1 MPKMDYFALINQ
13 AKAEK
18 AALVDQADQMVK
30 DKKFGTDLEAIQNKI
45 KDKAQEIDQLT
56 NQAAISAA
64 GAEPVQEPDDGGKDP
79 KNEKKP
85 FRVFNSLGEQLQAIR
100 NAALNKGNVDE
111 RLVRVNNAIRGNN
124 TETDADGGYAIQE
137 DFAGNILETAAQ
149 TGEILS
155 RVDSYTCSAN
165 SNSVRWMTA
174 KENDISDSVF
184 GGVKMFWSEEGGS
197 AEATKPQFTE
207 ARLELEKMMGFAYAT
222 DELLQDAAFM
232 TSLFGRAFSVAA
244 KRLLEGAIINGDGEK
259 KPLGMLNSTA
269 LITVDKA
276 SDQGSGTITADNIFG
291 MWQRTYHEYRN
302 RLVWLAHPDTELQ
315 LQKLTFNGET
325 IWMPEGGLRDTPF
338 QKILGRPVI
347 YSDHMS
353 ALGSKGDIMLC
364 DPMKYLLLKKGT
376 VKQDW
381 SMHVE
386 FLTAQ
391 QCFRVIFRCN
401 GKPKID
407 APLKIKNSALT
418 RSPFVTLA
426 ARG

>member
-18 AALVDQADQMVK
+18 AALVDQADQMIA

-45 KDKAQEIDQLT
+45 KDKAAEIDQLT

-64 GAEPVQEPDDGGKDP
+64 GAEPVKNPDGVQDGKDGGKD
-79 KNEKKP
+79 KP
-85 FRVFNSLGEQLQAIR
+85 LKVFNSLGEQLQAIR
-100 NAALNKGNVDE
+100 NAAKGEVDE
-111 RLVRVNNAIRGNN
+111 RLIRVNNAIMGTN
-124 TETDADGGYAIQE
+124 TETGADGGYAIQE
-137 DFAGNILETAAQ
+137 DFAGNILESAAQ

-155 RVDSYTCSAN
+155 RVDTYTCSAN

-174 KENDISDSVF
+174 KEEDISDSVF
-184 GGVKMFWSEEGGS
+184 GGVKMFWAEEGETV
-197 AEATKPQFTE
+197 EATKPQFRE

-222 DELLQDAAFM
+222 EELLQDAAFM
-232 TSLFGRAFSVAA
+232 SSLFGRAFTIGAR
-244 KRLLEGAIINGDGEK
+244 RLLEGAIISGDGEK

-269 LITVDKA
+269 TIEVAKA
-276 SDQGSGTITADNIFG
+276 SDQGAGTITADNIFG
-291 MWQRTYHEYRN
+291 MWQRTLHEYRS
-302 RLVWLAHPDTELQ
+302 RLVWLAHPDAELQ
-315 LQKLTFNGET
+315 LQKLTFNGES

-338 QKILGRPVI
+338 QKVLGRPVI
-347 YSDHMS
+347 YTDHMS
-353 ALGSKGDIMLC
+353 ALGTKGDIMLC
-364 DPMKYLLLKKGT
+364 DPMKYLLVKKGS

-391 QCFRVIFRCN
+391 HCFRVIYRCN
-401 GKPKID
+401 GKPKVD
-407 APLKIKNSALT
+407 APLKIKNSTLT

-426 ARG
+426 ARQ